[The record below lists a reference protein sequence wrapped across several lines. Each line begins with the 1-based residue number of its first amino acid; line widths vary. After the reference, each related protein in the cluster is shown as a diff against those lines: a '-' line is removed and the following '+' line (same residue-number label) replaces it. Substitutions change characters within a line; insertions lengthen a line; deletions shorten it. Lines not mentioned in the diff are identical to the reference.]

1 MIAANRHLL
10 GQERFS
16 VHENNFS
23 HYETPDIHNYGCI
36 FIWAAARPLA

>member
-10 GQERFS
+10 AQESFS

-23 HYETPDIHNYGCI
+23 HYETQDIRN
-36 FIWAAARPLA
+36 